1 MKKEVKQTSFDSWFS
16 ANYQQLREKVI
27 PSNLFGE
34 IYNSVCED
42 VFHDSY
48 LICREIAS
56 GNDEKVYFT
65 LFLATYKRQSK
76 IRYNAESKEVRPND
90 LFWAFLRVDDN
101 ESESEEMKAKKD
113 TFIHKLLKCAKLSF
127 SASEFEVFEYYF
139 KLNLGLTNIAD
150 VYGCTPAAISYRID
164 KMTSFLCAKFE
175 DELKAL

>member
-1 MKKEVKQTSFDSWFS
+1 MTKSFDNWFS
-16 ANYQQLREKVI
+16 ANYQQLRERVI

-48 LICREIAS
+48 LICRDIAS
-56 GNDEKVYFT
+56 GNDEKVFFT

-113 TFIHKLLKCAKLSF
+113 SFVAKIMKCAKLSF
-127 SASEFEVFEYYF
+127 SASEFEVFQMYF
-139 KLNLGLTNIAD
+139 KMNLGYNDIAD
-150 VYGCTPAAISYRID
+150 VYGVTTPAIIYRIG
-164 KMTSFLCAKFE
+164 KMNAFLCAKFE
-175 DELKAL
+175 DELLAL